1 MKTTDIVLWSIL
13 TLGLLIAFVAW
24 RFDRP
29 SPSITSIESFAD
41 AIDFTKFSTQARD
54 AAPTTSEVKN
64 HYKALLLYS
73 HDKLQNNDGNE
84 ASKALCI
91 LGSIRD
97 ALYDHPNFRSNLVP
111 DDVMANWPT
120 WLTPLDPTIKE
131 PVPAI
136 DAAKTARMK
145 ILAYIQKNFPQADTV
160 DEDTGST
167 LRNLYTDFGK
177 RFVFDDGETVSL
189 RNDLLIKPLTNNI
202 PSC

>member
-1 MKTTDIVLWSIL
+1 MVVWSIL
-13 TLGLLIAFVAW
+13 IGGLLIAFLAW
-24 RFDRP
+24 RLDRP
-29 SPSITSIESFAD
+29 SVTEPFDD

-73 HDKLQNNDGNE
+73 NDKLQSNQDNE

-111 DDVMANWPT
+111 NDIIANWPT
-120 WLTPLDPTIKE
+120 WLPPLDPTIKE
-131 PVPAI
+131 PIPAI
-136 DAAKTARMK
+136 DTVKMGRMK
-145 ILAYIQKNFPQADTV
+145 ILAYIQKNFRSVDTV
-160 DEDTGST
+160 DEGTGTT

-189 RNDLLIKPLTNNI
+189 RKDLLVTPLTNNI

>member
-1 MKTTDIVLWSIL
+1 MKTTDIVLWAILSI
-13 TLGLLIAFVAW
+13 GLLVAFLAW
-24 RFDRP
+24 RLDR
-29 SPSITSIESFAD
+29 TRIENFEDS
-41 AIDFTKFSTQARD
+41 IDFTKFSTQARD

-73 HDKLQNNDGNE
+73 NDRLQSNQENE

-111 DDVMANWPT
+111 NDIIANWPP
-120 WLTPLDPTIKE
+120 WLPPLDPTIKE
-131 PVPAI
+131 PIPAI
-136 DAAKTARMK
+136 DAAKSARMK

-160 DEDTGST
+160 DEGTGST
-167 LRNLYTDFGK
+167 LRNLYTDFGT

-189 RNDLLIKPLTNNI
+189 RKDLLLKPLTNNI